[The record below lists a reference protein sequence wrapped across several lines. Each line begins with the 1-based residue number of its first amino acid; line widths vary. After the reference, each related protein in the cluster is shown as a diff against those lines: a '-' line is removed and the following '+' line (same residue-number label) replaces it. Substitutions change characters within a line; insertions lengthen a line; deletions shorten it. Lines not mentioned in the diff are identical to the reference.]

1 MNKISRRE
9 CTLKAVGWVYVGVCV
24 LYLCF
29 VGHLESDKRGY
40 IIIKAKHKNLTHL
53 LFLSSYYQLLLPLPS
68 LSILSVNLSSASQI
82 TASPLL
88 TTLC

>member
-40 IIIKAKHKNLTHL
+40 IIIKAKHKNLI
-53 LFLSSYYQLLLPLPS
+53 SS
-68 LSILSVNLSSASQI
+68 SS
-82 TASPLL
+82 SPP
-88 TTLC
+88 TTSSSFPFPPCPFYP